1 MSDTFDLKITISTPK
16 STGGEAEET
25 RGSLHFDDKELEKFS
40 IMSGETRTIES
51 KVEVEDG
58 DHEIKVKHL
67 FSASPSS
74 ALIIDQIEMDEINIG
89 VISYQGEYRPTYP
102 EPWYG
107 DESTAGRTPKEV
119 IGRGDDGSACLY
131 MGWEGNYTLK
141 FSTPL
146 YEWLLEHL

>member
-1 MSDTFDLKITISTPK
+1 MSDTFDLKIKVSTPK

-40 IMSGETRTIES
+40 IMSGETRIIES
-51 KVEVEDG
+51 SVEVEDG
-58 DHEIKVKHL
+58 DHEFTVKHL

-74 ALIIDQIEMDEINIG
+74 ALIIDAVEMDEINIG

-107 DESTAGRTPKEV
+107 DECTAGRTPIE
-119 IGRGDDGSACLY
+119 
-131 MGWEGNYTLK
+131 MGWEGEYTLK